1 MPFLLFLS
9 LAKREIQ
16 SRIDHLIHLLL
27 GGFHIFTLGL
37 KWTEAEGSFLLF
49 CLRDESFCY
58 LSEEEIDLNIR
69 SRLECTTHSLP
80 RVSTRGRLT
89 NKRGLAN
96 DEEFQKAYSVDMAD
110 VTQEIE

>member
-1 MPFLLFLS
+1 MVS
-9 LAKREIQ
+9 GKKRNTEQ
-16 SRIDHLIHLLL
+16 KRSSDSPSTRGVPHFHPGAEVD
-27 GGFHIFTLGL
+27 GGG
-37 KWTEAEGSFLLF
+37 GVFLLF